1 MKFYDRRLYNS
12 ARNFLGIYFL
22 KKGTVN
28 MKSLSEITDFY
39 YTDLHP
45 ILKELE
51 KRREN
56 VKSRILMVFSIVLLI
71 DFMVFSYLK
80 DNLDWLVFVNI
91 AILGFAYKFLKQ
103 DYAKEFKDR
112 VIGPLVDAISKN
124 LNYSKDVHI
133 SEFKFINSQLFSV
146 VPDKIEGNDH
156 ISGDIDG
163 VRIELSDIH
172 AQKKHLNP
180 KGSEGWSTIF
190 QGLFIICEFNK
201 KFSAR
206 TLVLPDI
213 AQSSF
218 GNLVGSWL
226 QSHNSS
232 RGELIKMDNPEF
244 EKKFVVY
251 GSDQIEA
258 RYILTHSLMKRLL
271 EFRKKSSKNILVSF
285 VYSHIYIAIDY
296 GRDLFEPSVFKSLL
310 DYKVA
315 MDYVQTLYLAIGIV
329 EELKLNEKLWS
340 KI

>member
-1 MKFYDRRLYNS
+1 
-12 ARNFLGIYFL
+12 
-22 KKGTVN
+22 

-39 YTDLHP
+39 YTNLHP
-45 ILKELE
+45 VLKELE

-56 VKSRILMVFSIVLLI
+56 VKSRILMVFGVVLLM
-71 DFMVFSYLK
+71 DFMVFSYAK
-80 DNLDWLVFVNI
+80 NHLDWLFFTNV

-103 DYAKEFKDR
+103 DYTKEFKDR
-112 VIGPLVDAISKN
+112 VIKPLISAIDEN
-124 LNYSKDVHI
+124 LNYSKDEHVQ
-133 SEFKFINSQLFSV
+133 EFKFISSQLFATT
-146 VPDKIEGNDH
+146 PDRLEGNDY
-156 ISGDIDG
+156 ISGDVDG
-163 VRIELSDIH
+163 VGIELSDIH
-172 AQKKHLNP
+172 AQKRHLDS
-180 KGSEGWSTIF
+180 KGKESWSTIF
-190 QGLFIICEFNK
+190 KGLFIICEFNK

-206 TLVLPDI
+206 TLVLPDV

-218 GNLVGSWL
+218 GDLVGGWF
-226 QSHNSS
+226 QSHNSA
-232 RGELIKMDNPEF
+232 RGELVKMDNPEF

-271 EFRKKSSKNILVSF
+271 EFRKKSSKNIHVSF
-285 VYSHIYIAIDY
+285 IYSHIYIAIDY

-315 MDYVQTLYLAIGIV
+315 MDYVHTLYLAIGIV